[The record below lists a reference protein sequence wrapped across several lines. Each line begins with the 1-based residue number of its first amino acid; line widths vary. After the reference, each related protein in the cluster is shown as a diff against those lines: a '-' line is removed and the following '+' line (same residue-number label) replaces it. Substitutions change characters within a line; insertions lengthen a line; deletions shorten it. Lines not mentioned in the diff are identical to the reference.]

1 MVEGCKFSFW
11 RKLSEREGGRGR
23 GLWCGLIAAI
33 KLDMALWGLALCAV
47 CIVQSAMC
55 NLLCDMW
62 YGFTMPWTPSIST
75 LCTSHEIWQRLYE
88 PLQLQF
94 ARTPMIPGLDFLTH
108 TTHWTHRGL
117 DLQCPRRENI
127 CDGHPSCWHWKFTQ
141 FPARVGSKPYPDR
154 SVAANEPGADSKDT
168 KAALSRP
175 PSHALS
181 SVSKYLILNTMA
193 ANVQM

>member
-11 RKLSEREGGRGR
+11 RKFSEREGGRGR

-33 KLDMALWGLALCAV
+33 KLDMALWGLAQCALCN
-47 CIVQSAMC
+47 VQFA
-55 NLLCDMW
+55 MW
-62 YGFTMPWTPSIST
+62 YV
-75 LCTSHEIWQRLYE
+75 IWLYDA
-88 PLQLQF
+88 LN
-94 ARTPMIPGLDFLTH
+94 TLDFHPLHKPRNLTTALWAAPAPLCKNAH
-108 TTHWTHRGL
+108 DPRPRFPHPHHPLDTQGGL

-141 FPARVGSKPYPDR
+141 LPARVGSNPYPDR

-181 SVSKYLILNTMA
+181 SVSKYIILNTMT
-193 ANVQM
+193 ANVQMLM

>member
-1 MVEGCKFSFW
+1 MHRCTIVVEGCKFSFW
-11 RKLSEREGGRGR
+11 RKFSERRTWTWSLVWFDSGHQAWYGFMRP
-23 GLWCGLIAAI
+23 
-33 KLDMALWGLALCAV
+33 CAV

-88 PLQLQF
+88 PHQLHF

-108 TTHWTHRGL
+108 TTHWTHRGVRL
-117 DLQCPRRENI
+117 TMSTAREHMRRTSVLLTLEIHTASCP
-127 CDGHPSCWHWKFTQ
+127 CGVQ
-141 FPARVGSKPYPDR
+141 PYPDR
-154 SVAANEPGADSKDT
+154 SVATNEPGADSKDT
-168 KAALSRP
+168 KAAQPRP

-181 SVSKYLILNTMA
+181 SVSKY
-193 ANVQM
+193 

>member
-1 MVEGCKFSFW
+1 M
-11 RKLSEREGGRGR
+11 RP
-23 GLWCGLIAAI
+23 
-33 KLDMALWGLALCAV
+33 CAV
-47 CIVQSAMC
+47 RSVHCAMC

-62 YGFTMPWTPSIST
+62 YV
-75 LCTSHEIWQRLYE
+75 IWLYDA
-88 PLQLQF
+88 LN
-94 ARTPMIPGLDFLTH
+94 TLDFHPLHKPRNLTTALWAAPAPLCKNAH
-108 TTHWTHRGL
+108 DPRPRFPHPHHPLDTQGGL

-141 FPARVGSKPYPDR
+141 LPARVGSNSYPDR

-181 SVSKYLILNTMA
+181 SVSKYQTINTMTA
-193 ANVQM
+193 LAKVQKANCVKK